1 MLYCEQGICS
11 VINPHHQSQH
21 NPQSVAEMPSID
33 LGKSVS
39 SLMNVIAKGM
49 EEELDPYGLSPLEFN
64 LLRTCIERGECTATE
79 LAEEL
84 PVDASRISR
93 IVTILVDKGLL
104 VRRRLRSD
112 RRIVMLSLSDEGNEQ
127 IATLVDQMRAYEAQ
141 LLQNVSERDVRV
153 FATTVSKI
161 LANHESLK
169 SS

>member
-1 MLYCEQGICS
+1 MADPQ
-11 VINPHHQSQH
+11 HQLQ
-21 NPQSVAEMPSID
+21 NDPQSMAEMPSID
-33 LGKSVS
+33 LGKSVT

-79 LAEEL
+79 LAAEL

-112 RRIVMLSLSDEGNEQ
+112 RRIVMLSLSEEGNHQ
-127 IATLVDQMRAYEAQ
+127 IATLLERMYAHYAK
-141 LLQNVSERDVRV
+141 LLHNVSPEDVGI
-153 FATTVSKI
+153 FAATVSKI
-161 LANHESLK
+161 LANHESLNP
-169 SS
+169 S